1 MGRQLG
7 FGVFTFFCIFSVFHA
22 KSGTTNTHWN
32 DSSDISNESCELN
45 LKKNFNYKILYKTNL
60 IMGIFEKHTQQK
72 KINILNN

>member
-22 KSGTTNTHWN
+22 KSGTTNNHWN

-45 LKKNFNYKILYKTNL
+45 LKK
-60 IMGIFEKHTQQK
+60 IFIIKFYIK
-72 KINILNN
+72 RI